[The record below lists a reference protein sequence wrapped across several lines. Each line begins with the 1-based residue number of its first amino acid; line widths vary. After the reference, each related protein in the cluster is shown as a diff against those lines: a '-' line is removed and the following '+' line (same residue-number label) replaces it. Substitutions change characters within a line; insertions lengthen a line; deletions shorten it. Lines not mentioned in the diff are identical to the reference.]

1 MVSIVSALGAGSGI
15 DTTSLVEQLV
25 DVERSAPQTR
35 IDSKKESLAAQVSAY
50 GSLKSSLS
58 TFQDSLS
65 SLSSTDLF
73 SARAVSIP
81 DTDIITANSLAAGAQ
96 TGTFQIEVKEIAQ
109 AHTLVGNSTYDTKNN
124 SLSVSGNLTIKLGSW
139 EYDDSETS
147 NPTGFTQNED
157 IPSIDI
163 EVLSTDTLQDIADKI
178 NDADSDV
185 QATVLQVDGSYQ
197 LMMSGPS
204 GESNALEIT
213 SEDASLAAFT
223 YSMDNLSSMTETQA
237 GQDAEISM
245 NGLTVFRSTNE
256 VDDLIAGLDFSI
268 NKASPG
274 EKISF
279 TITDDSSTAE
289 DAIRGFVDA
298 YNTFYES
305 AKSLVGV
312 ATDSETEES
321 VAGQLSSDGTAKSII
336 SRVRSMISA
345 SVGGVDD
352 FNALTNI
359 GIRTQLDGTLEI
371 IDDEF
376 EEAMNNSYDKV
387 AALFAPK
394 SEASTSAIEV
404 GLGSYSGE
412 AVPGSYDVV
421 ITTAA
426 SKGQVSSDQAFS
438 AFNTADTSSGDFT
451 FSVSV
456 DGTTSETLTLE
467 GNFTSADEL
476 RSALQTLINNDSNLK
491 EINIGVDVV
500 SNDDGTFSIISGE
513 FGSSSKVTITSAGA
527 DFASTTG
534 FSEASISTTGTDVAG
549 TINGESTFGSGN
561 ILLPGVDSD
570 AYGLNLTIQEGLTGE
585 YSFNFSRGFAGE
597 MSLLIDEFLDSSS
610 GAIAMR
616 EDNINDQI
624 DGLDDDQES
633 LDRRITM
640 FEERL
645 TAQFTAMEAIISSL
659 QSTGDSLSSL
669 FDTLPYTASSN

>member
-1 MVSIVSALGAGSGI
+1 MRSKFLKGLKVL
-15 DTTSLVEQLV
+15 LVE
-25 DVERSAPQTR
+25 DE
-35 IDSKKESLAAQVSAY
+35 E
-50 GSLKSSLS
+50 
-58 TFQDSLS
+58 
-65 SLSSTDLF
+65 
-73 SARAVSIP
+73 
-81 DTDIITANSLAAGAQ
+81 
-96 TGTFQIEVKEIAQ
+96 
-109 AHTLVGNSTYDTKNN
+109 
-124 SLSVSGNLTIKLGSW
+124 KL
-139 EYDDSETS
+139 
-147 NPTGFTQNED
+147 
-157 IPSIDI
+157 
-163 EVLSTDTLQDIADKI
+163 
-178 NDADSDV
+178 
-185 QATVLQVDGSYQ
+185 
-197 LMMSGPS
+197 
-204 GESNALEIT
+204 
-213 SEDASLAAFT
+213 ASLLKNAIGDSF
-223 YSMDNLSSMTETQA
+223 YS
-237 GQDAEISM
+237 
-245 NGLTVFRSTNE
+245 F
-256 VDDLIAGLDFSI
+256 
-268 NKASPG
+268 
-274 EKISF
+274 
-279 TITDDSSTAE
+279 
-289 DAIRGFVDA
+289 
-298 YNTFYES
+298 
-305 AKSLVGV
+305 
-312 ATDSETEES
+312 S
-321 VAGQLSSDGTAKSII
+321 VAYDGEE
-336 SRVRSMISA
+336 
-345 SVGGVDD
+345 G
-352 FNALTNI
+352 
-359 GIRTQLDGTLEI
+359 LEK
-371 IDDEF
+371 F
-376 EEAMNNSYDKV
+376 KK
-387 AALFAPK
+387 F
-394 SEASTSAIEV
+394 
-404 GLGSYSGE
+404 
-412 AVPGSYDVV
+412 SYDVV

-513 FGSSSKVTITSAGA
+513 FGSSSKVTITSAGT